1 MFDTIP
7 SLCIGRI
14 SEVSGTSI
22 KVELDGKLTELTRTY
37 EGRVYPVGQF
47 ASIIKIHF
55 GRVILFGYVSLL
67 RMRSEL
73 DGEKP
78 ASKSRE
84 DSRILEADLFGEGAW
99 YSAKNSLEFSRGVK
113 TYPLPGQ
120 GVFLVTQDEISAL
133 FKAAHSGSAVDGAM
147 APIGVYSGSAS
158 TTCYANIDKLFGMH
172 SAVLGS
178 TGAGKSG
185 TVAALIHAVLNQRV
199 QGAEDKRLRP
209 RIILIDP
216 HGEYA
221 KAFGKRCVVF
231 QGYNRL
237 SGDEKAQPQLLK
249 LPYWLMTSE
258 EFRDLTVGQAKYGT
272 ATSENNIVYKA
283 LAHARL
289 VKKGW
294 IEPAKEWKGKTID
307 DCAAPDDPR
316 PTDPVHRAAIAGYN
330 RDTPDE
336 FSIDEF
342 IRHIEWE
349 QAIKTNS
356 KGGWEPMSTS
366 ARESHNSVLDKLSVL
381 RADPR
386 IAFMMK
392 EHAAGDPTLQDI
404 VAQFNGVL
412 VVEGCDSPDVRIV
425 DVSGLPN
432 EVANPL
438 TAAIARLLFEFK
450 VWQTRSE
457 RQRDPIAL
465 ICEEAHRYVPDSGNA
480 EYASAQRAV
489 RRIAKEGRKYGIGLM
504 LVSQRPSDVERT
516 VLSQCNSWI
525 VMRLT
530 NTADK
535 EHVTSFLPDNLA
547 GLSKVLPSLSRRE
560 ALFLGEAAALPA
572 RITIN
577 ELSKAELPDSEDV
590 SFSSGWSVAPMP
602 IADIEKIVKRW
613 RREPDAKEA

>member
-1 MFDTIP
+1 MFDAIP
-7 SLCIGRI
+7 ALCIGRVC
-14 SEVSGTSI
+14 EVSGTSI

-55 GRVILFGYVSLL
+55 GRIILFGYVSLL

-73 DGEKP
+73 DGDSP
-78 ASKSRE
+78 LSKSHE

-99 YSAKNSLEFSRGVK
+99 LSAKNSLEFARGVK

-133 FKAAHSGSAVDGAM
+133 FKAAHSRSATEGAM
-147 APIGVYSGSAS
+147 ALIGVYSGTAS
-158 TTCYANIDKLFGMH
+158 TPCYANIDKLFGMH

-185 TVAALIHAVLNQRV
+185 TVAAIIHAILNQEAN
-199 QGAEDKRLRP
+199 GAAGRKLRP

-221 KAFGKRCVVF
+221 KAFGLRCAVF
-231 QGYNRL
+231 QAYNRL
-237 SGDEKAQPQLLK
+237 SGDDRAGPQLLK

-258 EFRDLTVGQAKYGT
+258 EFRDLVVGQTKYGT

-294 IEPAKEWKGKTID
+294 IEPAKKWDGKNIK
-307 DCAAPDDPR
+307 DCAAPDEPR
-316 PTDPVHRAAIAGYN
+316 PTDAKHRAAIASYN

-336 FSIDEF
+336 FSLDEF
-342 IRHIEWE
+342 VRHIEWE
-349 QAIKTNS
+349 QAIKTRAN
-356 KGGWEPMSTS
+356 GDWEPMSTS

-386 IAFMMK
+386 VGFMMK
-392 EHAAGDPTLQDI
+392 EHVAGDSALQEI
-404 VAQFNGVL
+404 VAQFNGPL
-412 VVEGCDSPDVRIV
+412 AIEGHDSPDIRIV
-425 DVSGLPN
+425 DISGLPN

-450 VWQTRSE
+450 VWQTRAE
-457 RQRDPIAL
+457 RERDPIAL
-465 ICEEAHRYVPDSGNA
+465 VCEEAHRYVPDSGNA
-480 EYASAQRAV
+480 EYASAQRAI

-504 LVSQRPSDVERT
+504 LVSQRPADVERT

-530 NTADK
+530 NTTDK
-535 EHVTSFLPDNLA
+535 EHVTNFLPDNLA
-547 GLSKVLPSLSRRE
+547 GLSKVLSALSRRE

-577 ELSKAELPDSEDV
+577 ELKKEELPDSEDI
-590 SFSSGWSVAPMP
+590 SFSGGWSKTPMP
-602 IADIEKIVKRW
+602 VNEIANVVKRW
-613 RREPDAKEA
+613 RREE